1 MCNLNLIRTKLKQN
15 LDSQLCARTMDNT
28 LIKTIGLI
36 TGGGD
41 CPGLNAVIRAVFL
54 TAVCRHGWQVVG
66 IPDGFEGLIN
76 PGPGL
81 SRCRPL
87 TMSDVR
93 DILPHGG
100 TILGTTNRHNP
111 FSYQTKENGRA
122 VIRDVSDEVL
132 SNARALGLAALIV
145 VGGDGTQKIGL
156 GLAEKGLGVVGVPKT
171 IDNDLSATDSTFGFD
186 SADHVATEA
195 VDRLHTTA
203 ESHHRIMLLEVMGRD
218 AGWIALHAGLAGGA
232 HAILIPEI
240 PFSLDGLCGFL
251 TRRDA
256 EQHKYSIV
264 VVAEGVRL
272 PPELKELRATSGA
285 HCPVSNTIASA
296 ISSHT
301 DHEVRVTVLG
311 HTQRGGSP
319 SPLDR
324 LLSSRFGVAA
334 VELVARGEFGRMVS
348 LRGSEVVSVPLTE
361 ACARMKSVTK
371 DCELVR
377 VARAMGVSFGT

>member
-1 MCNLNLIRTKLKQN
+1 
-15 LDSQLCARTMDNT
+15 MDNALT
-28 LIKTIGLI
+28 KTIGLL

-41 CPGLNAVIRAVFL
+41 CPGLNAVIRAIFL
-54 TAVCRHGWQVVG
+54 KAVCHHGWQVLG
-66 IPDGFEGLIN
+66 IPDGFAGLID

-87 TMSDVR
+87 TMSEVR
-93 DILPHGG
+93 DILPRGG

-111 FSYQTKENGRA
+111 FAYPTKEDGRE
-122 VIRDVSDEVL
+122 VVRDVSDQVL
-132 SNARALGLAALIV
+132 KNARTLGLDALIV
-145 VGGDGTQKIGL
+145 IGGDGTQKIGL
-156 GLAEKGLGVVGVPKT
+156 GLADKGLCVVGVPKT

-186 SADHVATEA
+186 SAVHVATEA

-218 AGWIALHAGLAGGA
+218 TGWIALHAGLAGGA

-240 PFSLDGLCGFL
+240 QFSLDGLCGFL
-251 TRRDA
+251 SQRDA

-272 PPELKELRATSGA
+272 PPKLAALRAASGA
-285 HCPVSNTIASA
+285 HGTASSSIASA
-296 ISSHT
+296 IASRT
-301 DHEVRVTVLG
+301 DHEVRVTALG

-348 LRGSEVVSVPLTE
+348 LRGSDVVSVPLTE
-361 ACARMKSVTK
+361 ACAQIKAVDK